1 VPRGAG
7 REHLIQTP
15 VPISFRIPPAQ
26 HFPRAG
32 PILTQLPSSSSLRRL
47 YLEWV
52 EEQIEDYKERVPRSD
67 LLRIAD
73 EVVADLQV
81 NRKGQYQLTEMLL
94 LEEVDRTLF
103 RRLKLPTFR
112 TWSAAYLE
120 RTRREK
126 ETREVPEAQPASV

>member
-1 VPRGAG
+1 M
-7 REHLIQTP
+7 
-15 VPISFRIPPAQ
+15 
-26 HFPRAG
+26 
-32 PILTQLPSSSSLRRL
+32 TQPPSSSSLRRL

-52 EEQIEDYKERVPRSD
+52 EEQIEDYKDRVPRSD

-103 RRLKLPTFR
+103 RRLKLPSFR
-112 TWSAAYLE
+112 TWSASYRDGMRGE
-120 RTRREK
+120 RD
-126 ETREVPEAQPASV
+126 EAQPASV